1 MGYITTNVA
10 EKFDYLCTNFHAL
23 FMSQHQLSEQEE
35 IRRNSLQEIINLGIN
50 PYPSE
55 EYLVNNV
62 SQEILDGFDPEV
74 KNFQDVRIAGR
85 IMSRRIMGN
94 ASFAELQD
102 ESGRIQI
109 YIRRDEICPGEDKTL
124 YNTVFKRL
132 LDIGDIVGVKGF
144 VFKTQ
149 VGETTI
155 HVKELTILTKS
166 LRPLPIVKEKDG
178 EVYDAFT
185 DPEQRYRQRYV
196 DLVVNPQVRDVFVKR
211 SKIIESIRSFLN
223 YRGYLEVE
231 TPILQPIYGGAA
243 AKPFTTHHN
252 KLDQKLYLRIA
263 NELYLKRL
271 IVGGFPGVFEFAKD
285 FRNEGMDRFHN
296 PEFTQVELYVAYK
309 DYLWMMN
316 LVEEMIEKATIDL
329 YGDTKVKVGDNV
341 IDFKRPWK
349 RYTMFGAIKE
359 FTGVDIS
366 GMKEEELFK
375 TAEDLKVEVDKTMGK
390 GKLIDEIFGE
400 TVEAKLIQPTF
411 ITDYP
416 IEMSPLAKKH
426 REKEGLVERFE
437 AIVNGK
443 ELCNAFSELNDPIDQ
458 RERFEEQVRLGKRGD
473 EEAMVLDE
481 DFLRALEYGM
491 PPTAGL
497 GIGIDRLV
505 MILTNS
511 PSIQDVL
518 FFPQMRQII
527 STQPDVS
534 STQEYLDLGIPEEW
548 IEPLQK
554 LGFTTIEKL
563 KEVEKPGKLAN
574 DLNGFKKKNKLDLPG
589 LSPEAVSTWLS

>member
-1 MGYITTNVA
+1 
-10 EKFDYLCTNFHAL
+10 
-23 FMSQHQLSEQEE
+23 MSRQQLSEQEE
-35 IRRNSLQEIINLGIN
+35 IRRSSLQEIIQLGIK

-55 EYLVNNV
+55 EYPVN
-62 SQEILDGFDPEV
+62 SKASDILKGFDPEK
-74 KNFQDVRIAGR
+74 KNFPDVSIAGR

-102 ESGRIQI
+102 DSGRIQI
-109 YIRRDEICPGEDKTL
+109 YLRRDDICPGEDKSL

-132 LDIGDIVGVKGF
+132 LDIGDIIGVKGF

-155 HVKELTILTKS
+155 HVRELKILTKS

-196 DLVVNPQVRDVFVKR
+196 DLVVNPKVREIFIKR
-211 SKIIESIRSFLN
+211 TKIIDSIRRFLN
-223 YRGYLEVE
+223 ERSYLEVE
-231 TPILQPIYGGAA
+231 TPVLQPIYGGAA
-243 AKPFTTHHN
+243 ARPFTTFHN
-252 KLDQKLYLRIA
+252 KLEQKLYLRIA
-263 NELYLKRL
+263 DELYLKRL

-285 FRNEGMDRFHN
+285 FRNEGMDRYHN

-309 DYLWMMN
+309 DYLWMMD
-316 LVEEMIEKATIDL
+316 LVEEMIEKVSLDL
-329 YGDTKVKVGDNV
+329 NGDTKVKVGDHV

-349 RYTMFGAIKE
+349 RYTMYDAIRE
-359 FTGVDIS
+359 FTGIDIS
-366 GMKEEELFK
+366 EMNEGELYK
-375 TAEDLKVEVDKTMGK
+375 TAGKLGVEADKTMGK

-400 TVEAKLIQPTF
+400 TVEGNLIQPTF
-411 ITDYP
+411 IMDYP

-426 REKEGLVERFE
+426 REKLGLVERFE

-505 MILTNS
+505 MTLTNS
-511 PSIQDVL
+511 PSIQDVI
-518 FFPQMRQII
+518 FFPQMK
-527 STQPDVS
+527 PEK
-534 STQEYLDLGIPEEW
+534 QEQADSDEKFIERGVPKKWIDPLKALGYTTVA
-548 IEPLQK
+548 K
-554 LGFTTIEKL
+554 LL
-563 KEVEKPGKLAN
+563 EVKKPGKLAN
-574 DLNGFKKKNKLDLPG
+574 DLNGYKKKNKLDLPG
-589 LSPEAVSTWLS
+589 LSPETVAEWLNI